1 MGKRKAGEGS
11 RHEPSRKKARRETDL
26 QLNIPEI
33 LEEDVIPK
41 KGTKKTADL
50 SPILE
55 VEKVPKKL

>member
-11 RHEPSRKKARRETDL
+11 RQEPSRKKARRETDL